1 MQGYGIAGCQIASE
15 CQGHASIISI
25 MIFELRRAW
34 RATLERYFATLYWY
48 LGKLQSFASLSGA
61 LPGREEEAAIAF
73 ARCARC
79 GDGLVVGRIHLSSL
93 QRDENSSD
101 PNTAVSRQKP
111 HLGVQVKSAQ

>member
-34 RATLERYFATLYWY
+34 RATLERYFATLYWC
-48 LGKLQSFASLSGA
+48 LGKLQSFASLSEA

-79 GDGLVVGRIHLSSL
+79 A
-93 QRDENSSD
+93 E
-101 PNTAVSRQKP
+101 TALLWVESTFLLCKEM
-111 HLGVQVKSAQ
+111 KIAAI